1 MMVPIFTF
9 QLSLLRLYNEIV
21 RGSDYVEDIVK
32 QKTRLIFDDYTDN
45 ERRYIENLSSTMDN
59 VFIYLNEEK
68 RRICLP
74 TGMAKSIGKLFPK
87 HRIIDQSNEYWDY
100 DRIPIIEHPMKP
112 RNQLQED
119 FISYALDKIS
129 KQLKIAGILQPGCG
143 KLEPI
148 SRKIPAPN
156 SQGFIRMGDIRVGDQ
171 IFGSD
176 GKIINVTGVF
186 PQGVQD
192 IYKITFNDG
201 RYALCGLDHL
211 WTVTTAWP
219 SKPRTIRTRDMLE
232 DYRSFVPHIARDN
245 VRTGSKREPYLYKYR
260 VQLLSSPVEYPH
272 RDVPI
277 HPYVLGAF
285 IGNGCCTLGPLSL
298 SSGDSFVPKKVAKLC
313 GFITKKRKDNY
324 TYEFFKDGKKVHT
337 KDFFKNI
344 PEMINCY
351 SRDKKIPEVYCYNDP
366 MIRLEL
372 LRGLMDTDGSI
383 CDGDGIRYN
392 VSYSSCSKK
401 LLEQIQEII
410 RGFGYSSNINA
421 PDKRVDKYVEGYH
434 SDVSIRVPQKFKQEI
449 FTHPRKL
456 SIARNAALVKDFQ
469 QPFKYLI
476 IKDIKLVKREE
487 AQCISVDA
495 PDQLYLTEQFIV
507 THNTFMACYCAIA
520 ARLKTLII
528 APTSS
533 IRQQWADTLTGMFKV
548 DPSKVLIARRPEDF
562 IHNAKD
568 AWFVITIHPT
578 LASLNNR
585 YDMEEVLQNCRF
597 GFKVIDEVQMWF
609 QNIINIDGCCNI
621 PNNLYLTGTFGR
633 SGEAENNLYQ
643 EMFGDINIFRE
654 QEKKPTF
661 WNRKPG
667 NIYGMKPHT
676 ICKMFWGHSHL
687 TKEELQK
694 VTNKWRYSER
704 SDKWTRIGIGIAT
717 YSKLIF
723 PEDGTITPFMKQLIK
738 IIRRAFKECDYG
750 KTLILMPS
758 IASTEM
764 FKSIMNEMYPDLT
777 IGTIHSYNS
786 FAENENN
793 KKTCNCLISTPQSAG
808 TGFDYKDLSRLIVAA
823 QYSSWIL
830 TSQIR
835 GRCRVRDDGRPTY
848 MYDMVDA
855 DIPQLRRWANKRA
868 AILRKECLEFKVID
882 IDV

>member
-1 MMVPIFTF
+1 MISIFTF

-21 RGSDYVEDIVK
+21 RGSDSVEIIK
-32 QKTRLIFDDYTDN
+32 QKTRLIFDQYSDS
-45 ERRYIENLSSTMDN
+45 ERTYIENLSSTMDN

-74 TGMAKSIGKLFPK
+74 TGMEKSIGKLFPK
-87 HRIIDQSNEYWDY
+87 HKLIDESNEYWNY
-100 DRIPIIEHPMKP
+100 DRIPVIEHSMKP
-112 RNQLQED
+112 RNRLQED
-119 FISYALDKIS
+119 FINYALDKIS
-129 KQLKIAGILQPGCG
+129 KKMKIGGILSPGTG

-156 SQGFIRMGDIRVGDQ
+156 SQGFIRMGDIRVGDR
-171 IFGSD
+171 IFGSN

-245 VRTGSKREPYLYKYR
+245 IRTGSKREPYLYKYR
-260 VQLLSSPVEYPH
+260 VQLLSSPVEYLH

-298 SSGDSFVPKKVAKLC
+298 SSGDSFVPSKVAKLC
-313 GFITKKRKDNY
+313 GFTTRKREDCY
-324 TYEFFKDGKKVHT
+324 TYEFFKDGKKVRT
-337 KDFFKNI
+337 KDFFKNV

-383 CDGDGIRYN
+383 CNHDGIRYN

-410 RGFGYSSNINA
+410 RGFGYSSTIGS
-421 PDKRVDKYVEGYH
+421 PDKREEKYIEGFH
-434 SDVSIRVPQKFKQEI
+434 ASVSIRVPQKFKQEI
-449 FTHPRKL
+449 FTHPKKL

-562 IHNAKD
+562 IHNAQD

-723 PEDGTITPFMKQLIK
+723 PEDGTVTPFMKQLIK
-738 IIRRAFKECDYG
+738 VIRRAFKECDYG

-758 IASTEM
+758 IASAEM
-764 FKSIMNEMYPDLT
+764 FKSIMKEMYPDLT
-777 IGTIHSYNS
+777 VGTIHSYNS

-793 KKTCNCLISTPQSAG
+793 KKTCDCLVSTPQSAG

>member
-1 MMVPIFTF
+1 M
-9 QLSLLRLYNEIV
+9 
-21 RGSDYVEDIVK
+21 EDIVK

-74 TGMAKSIGKLFPK
+74 TGMANSIGKLFPK

-143 KLEPI
+143 KGITLDT
-148 SRKIPAPN
+148 KLPAPN
-156 SQGFIRMGDIRVGDQ
+156 SQGFIRMGDIKVGDQ
-171 IFGSD
+171 IFGSN
-176 GKIINVTGVF
+176 GSPVNVTGVY
-186 PQGVQD
+186 PQGIKDV
-192 IYKITFNDG
+192 YRITFNDG
-201 RYALCGLDHL
+201 RYALCDGSHL
-211 WTVTTAWP
+211 WTVTVPW
-219 SKPRTIRTRDMLE
+219 SEKPRTMSTEAMLE
-232 DYRSFVPHIARDN
+232 DYKFFMPHIERDN
-245 VRTGSKREPYLYKYR
+245 IQTGSKRNPWHFRYR
-260 VQLLSSPVEYPH
+260 IQLLSSPVEYPH

-285 IGNGCCTLGPLSL
+285 IGNGCCTDSELCI
-298 SSGDSFVPKKVAKLC
+298 SSGDNFVPNKIAYLC
-313 GFITKKRKDNY
+313 GFTVKRNESGYSYRFYDEHQTPIKTAD
-324 TYEFFKDGKKVHT
+324 FFKD
-337 KDFFKNI
+337 I
-344 PEMINCY
+344 PEMIGCY
-351 SRDKKIPEVYCYNDP
+351 SRDKKIPMEYMINDYQTR
-366 MIRLEL
+366 IEL
-372 LRGLMDTDGSI
+372 MRGLMDTDGSI
-383 CDGDGIRYN
+383 CNHDGIRYN

-401 LLEQIQEII
+401 LLEQIQELVW
-410 RGFGYSSNINA
+410 GFGYSATVGS
-421 PDKRVDKYVEGYH
+421 PDKREDKYVMGFH
-434 SDVSIRVPQKFKQEI
+434 APLTIRVPHWFKQKL

-456 SIARNAALVKDFQ
+456 SIAKNAALIKDRQ
-469 QPFKYLI
+469 QPFRYLI
-476 IKDIKLVKREE
+476 IKDIKLVKRAET
-487 AQCISVDA
+487 QCISVDA
-495 PDQLYLTEQFIV
+495 YDKLYLTEQFIV

-568 AWFVITIHPT
+568 AWFVVTIHPT

-723 PEDGTITPFMKQLIK
+723 PEDGTITPFMRQLIK

>member
-1 MMVPIFTF
+1 M
-9 QLSLLRLYNEIV
+9 
-21 RGSDYVEDIVK
+21 DDIVK

-74 TGMAKSIGKLFPK
+74 TGMEKSIGKLFPK

-129 KQLKIAGILQPGCG
+129 KQQKIGGILSVGTG
-143 KLEPI
+143 K
-148 SRKIPAPN
+148 
-156 SQGFIRMGDIRVGDQ
+156 
-171 IFGSD
+171 
-176 GKIINVTGVF
+176 
-186 PQGVQD
+186 
-192 IYKITFNDG
+192 
-201 RYALCGLDHL
+201 
-211 WTVTTAWP
+211 
-219 SKPRTIRTRDMLE
+219 
-232 DYRSFVPHIARDN
+232 
-245 VRTGSKREPYLYKYR
+245 
-260 VQLLSSPVEYPH
+260 
-272 RDVPI
+272 
-277 HPYVLGAF
+277 
-285 IGNGCCTLGPLSL
+285 
-298 SSGDSFVPKKVAKLC
+298 
-313 GFITKKRKDNY
+313 
-324 TYEFFKDGKKVHT
+324 
-337 KDFFKNI
+337 
-344 PEMINCY
+344 
-351 SRDKKIPEVYCYNDP
+351 
-366 MIRLEL
+366 
-372 LRGLMDTDGSI
+372 
-383 CDGDGIRYN
+383 
-392 VSYSSCSKK
+392 
-401 LLEQIQEII
+401 
-410 RGFGYSSNINA
+410 
-421 PDKRVDKYVEGYH
+421 
-434 SDVSIRVPQKFKQEI
+434 
-449 FTHPRKL
+449 
-456 SIARNAALVKDFQ
+456 
-469 QPFKYLI
+469 
-476 IKDIKLVKREE
+476 
-487 AQCISVDA
+487 
-495 PDQLYLTEQFIV
+495 
-507 THNTFMACYCAIA
+507 TFMACYCAIT

-533 IRQQWADTLTGMFKV
+533 IRQQWADTLTDMFKI
-548 DPSKVLIARRPEDF
+548 DPSKVLIARTPEDF
-562 IHNAKD
+562 IHRTKD
-568 AWFVITIHPT
+568 AWFIITIHPT
-578 LASLNNR
+578 LASLNKR
-585 YDMEEVLQNCRF
+585 YDMEEVLRNCKF

-654 QEKKPTF
+654 KQKEPTF

-723 PEDGTITPFMKQLIK
+723 PEDGTVTPFMKQLIK
-738 IIRRAFKECDYG
+738 VIRRAFKECDYG

-758 IASTEM
+758 IASAEM
-764 FKSIMNEMYPDLT
+764 FKSIMKEMYPDLT
-777 IGTIHSYNS
+777 VGTIHSYNS
-786 FAENENN
+786 FAENTNN
-793 KKTCNCLISTPQSAG
+793 KKTCDCLVSTPQSAG
-808 TGFDYKDLSRLIVAA
+808 TGFDYKGLSRLIVAA

>member
-1 MMVPIFTF
+1 MYVRRVDYKSIVHFQKNYMKYLKKKRGNKPLFLFTF

-21 RGSDYVEDIVK
+21 RGSDCVDDIVK

-74 TGMAKSIGKLFPK
+74 TGMEKSIGKLFPK
-87 HRIIDQSNEYWDY
+87 HRIIDQSNDYWDY

-129 KQLKIAGILQPGCG
+129 KQQKIGGILSVGTG
-143 KLEPI
+143 K
-148 SRKIPAPN
+148 
-156 SQGFIRMGDIRVGDQ
+156 
-171 IFGSD
+171 
-176 GKIINVTGVF
+176 
-186 PQGVQD
+186 
-192 IYKITFNDG
+192 
-201 RYALCGLDHL
+201 
-211 WTVTTAWP
+211 
-219 SKPRTIRTRDMLE
+219 
-232 DYRSFVPHIARDN
+232 
-245 VRTGSKREPYLYKYR
+245 
-260 VQLLSSPVEYPH
+260 
-272 RDVPI
+272 
-277 HPYVLGAF
+277 
-285 IGNGCCTLGPLSL
+285 
-298 SSGDSFVPKKVAKLC
+298 
-313 GFITKKRKDNY
+313 
-324 TYEFFKDGKKVHT
+324 
-337 KDFFKNI
+337 
-344 PEMINCY
+344 
-351 SRDKKIPEVYCYNDP
+351 
-366 MIRLEL
+366 
-372 LRGLMDTDGSI
+372 
-383 CDGDGIRYN
+383 
-392 VSYSSCSKK
+392 
-401 LLEQIQEII
+401 
-410 RGFGYSSNINA
+410 
-421 PDKRVDKYVEGYH
+421 
-434 SDVSIRVPQKFKQEI
+434 
-449 FTHPRKL
+449 
-456 SIARNAALVKDFQ
+456 
-469 QPFKYLI
+469 
-476 IKDIKLVKREE
+476 
-487 AQCISVDA
+487 
-495 PDQLYLTEQFIV
+495 
-507 THNTFMACYCAIA
+507 TFMACYCAIA

-533 IRQQWADTLTGMFKV
+533 IRQQWADTLTDMFKI
-548 DPSKVLIARRPEDF
+548 DPSKVLIARTPEDF
-562 IHNAKD
+562 IHRTKD
-568 AWFVITIHPT
+568 AWFIITIHPT
-578 LASLNNR
+578 LASLNKR
-585 YDMEEVLQNCRF
+585 YDMEEVLRNCKF

-654 QEKKPTF
+654 KQKEPTF

-723 PEDGTITPFMKQLIK
+723 PEDGTVTPFMKQLIK
-738 IIRRAFKECDYG
+738 VIRRAFKECDYG

-758 IASTEM
+758 IASAEM
-764 FKSIMNEMYPDLT
+764 FKSIMKEMYPDLT
-777 IGTIHSYNS
+777 VGTIHSYNS
-786 FAENENN
+786 FAENTNN
-793 KKTCNCLISTPQSAG
+793 KKTCDCLVSTPQSAG
-808 TGFDYKDLSRLIVAA
+808 TGFDYKGLSRLIVAA